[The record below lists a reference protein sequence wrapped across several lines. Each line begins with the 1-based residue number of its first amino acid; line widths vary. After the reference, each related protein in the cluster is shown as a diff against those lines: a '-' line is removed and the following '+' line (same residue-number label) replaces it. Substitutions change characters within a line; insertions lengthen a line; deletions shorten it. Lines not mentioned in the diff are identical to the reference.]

1 MKLLPDDRDWIDK
14 ALLAIDAAEAGPSE
28 ADIAN
33 APVLS
38 DWMPAVSPFA
48 HVILVGKVV
57 GHPILGTRSIT
68 TSQLIAIRPAT
79 GWARTVS
86 RWYRL
91 AQPAPASTDSL
102 ARNLRLRPPSP
113 AAVRF
118 AITGFIT
125 MDDMASLD
133 EILTANIAQIRQL
146 DAADCAA
153 SAQED

>member
-1 MKLLPDDRDWIDK
+1 MKLLPDDREWINK
-14 ALLAIDAAEAGPSE
+14 ALQAIDAAEAGPSA

-48 HVILVGKVV
+48 HVILVGEVV

-68 TSQLIAIRPAT
+68 TSQLIAIHPEA

-86 RWYRL
+86 RWYGL
-91 AQPAPASTDSL
+91 AQPKPASKEIFAS
-102 ARNLRLRPPSP
+102 NLGLKSP
-113 AAVRF
+113 IAARF

-125 MDDMASLD
+125 LADLGDLD
-133 EILTANIAQIRQL
+133 EILSANIVQIRQI
-146 DAADCAA
+146 DAADRAA
-153 SAQED
+153 SEQED